1 MATEMSDANREQ
13 LSELLDS
20 TWDEILTAVSV
31 SRSVP
36 KEMLDEYADKFM
48 DYRQAEEYVACG
60 MADTLLYKDGVLDY
74 LKHLTGVAGDDE
86 LNLVTMETMRE
97 RLKMKQESVVLKWN
111 MI

>member
-1 MATEMSDANREQ
+1 
-13 LSELLDS
+13 LLDS

-36 KEMLDEYADKFM
+36 KEKLNEYADRFM

-74 LKHLTGVAGDDE
+74 LKSLTGVAGDDE

-97 RLKMKQESVVLKWN
+97 RLKLKQGATTAIGGNEIAVY
-111 MI
+111 